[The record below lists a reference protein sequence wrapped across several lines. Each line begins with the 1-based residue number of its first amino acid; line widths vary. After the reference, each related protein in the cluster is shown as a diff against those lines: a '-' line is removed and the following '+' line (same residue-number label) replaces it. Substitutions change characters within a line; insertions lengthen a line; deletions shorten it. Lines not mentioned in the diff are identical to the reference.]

1 MEKEVVVAIATAESA
16 EVEASEVVVVEVIIE
31 IGIIGIMVIIKK
43 ENKHLQR

>member
-1 MEKEVVVAIATAESA
+1 MEKEVVVVIATAESA